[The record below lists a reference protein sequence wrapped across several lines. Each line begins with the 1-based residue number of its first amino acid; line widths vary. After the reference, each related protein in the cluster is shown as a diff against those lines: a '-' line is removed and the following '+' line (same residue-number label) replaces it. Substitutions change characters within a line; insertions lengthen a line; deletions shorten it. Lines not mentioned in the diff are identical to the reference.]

1 MPKRS
6 DAIAARQYGM
16 LKHGAITGKY
26 TTKEQKSAVAILL
39 LFSFRLSS
47 LALSQSAKRPF
58 CRHVNPAYEASD

>member
-6 DAIAARQYGM
+6 DAIATRQYGM

-26 TTKEQKSAVAILL
+26 TTKEQKFAVAILL
-39 LFSFRLSS
+39 LFSFRLLS

-58 CRHVNPAYEASD
+58 CKPVNPVYEASD

>member
-6 DAIAARQYGM
+6 DAIASRQYGM

-26 TTKEQKSAVAILL
+26 MTKEQKSAVAILL

-47 LALSQSAKRPF
+47 FALSQPAKGPF
-58 CRHVNPAYEASD
+58 CKPVNPVYEASD